1 MTSRAKELYSDI
13 LLFLVAIVWG
23 VTFLPMAKA
32 LHTNGVFTILFWRF
46 LIAFLL
52 MLIISFK
59 FIKKADKNSIK
70 HGVILGLFL
79 FMGFAV
85 QTFALKYIPSS
96 TVAFI
101 TGLNVVF
108 VPFVVFVFFAKK
120 IAIYSYMGAF
130 LSALGL
136 YFLSNTELGFTKG
149 ELLSVIC
156 ALAYTLHIVLTSEFV
171 KKSETMVLVS
181 VQFLVVAVL
190 SLFCAVVFEG
200 SAIPVM
206 NFDFITAVLV
216 TSIFATV
223 IAFYVQTK
231 AQEFTSPIKT
241 SLIFT
246 FEPVT
251 AGIVGYFIG
260 KENISQT
267 QIMGAFAILFGIII
281 SEIGSYKKH
290 SH

>member
-1 MTSRAKELYSDI
+1 MTLKTKELYADI
-13 LLFLVAIVWG
+13 SLFLVAVFWG

-52 MLIISFK
+52 MLMISFK

-260 KENISQT
+260 KENIGQT

>member
-1 MTSRAKELYSDI
+1 MTLKTKELYADI
-13 LLFLVAIVWG
+13 SLFLVAVFWG